1 METNGPVPNRGFVGV
16 QLTLL
21 GIVCLLLPLS
31 ISDLSASAFSGAGL
45 LFVIAGTIV
54 VVVASIE

>member
-1 METNGPVPNRGFVGV
+1 METNVPVPNRGFVGV

-31 ISDLSASAFSGAGL
+31 ISDLSAGAFSGAGL